1 MKEITRELCPVVN
14 WVKLNDD
21 DLTRKNEESKEG
33 SRRNMAY
40 VLSEMLAKA
49 GLLSLL
55 RFGVRQEIIL
65 SWVDQNEREGVLA
78 IYRRDEI
85 LGQSQLK
92 GKRVSSTH
100 SSRSQSSVVGKFRT

>member
-1 MKEITRELCPVVN
+1 
-14 WVKLNDD
+14 
-21 DLTRKNEESKEG
+21 
-33 SRRNMAY
+33 MAY

-65 SWVDQNEREGVLA
+65 SWVDQNEQEGVLA

-100 SSRSQSSVVGKFRT
+100 SSRSQSSVVGKFQT

>member
-1 MKEITRELCPVVN
+1 
-14 WVKLNDD
+14 
-21 DLTRKNEESKEG
+21 
-33 SRRNMAY
+33 MAY

-100 SSRSQSSVVGKFRT
+100 SSRSQSSVVGKFQT

>member
-1 MKEITRELCPVVN
+1 
-14 WVKLNDD
+14 
-21 DLTRKNEESKEG
+21 
-33 SRRNMAY
+33 MAY

-55 RFGVRQEIIL
+55 RFGVRKEIIL

>member
-1 MKEITRELCPVVN
+1 
-14 WVKLNDD
+14 
-21 DLTRKNEESKEG
+21 
-33 SRRNMAY
+33 MAY

-55 RFGVRQEIIL
+55 WFGVRQEIIL

-100 SSRSQSSVVGKFRT
+100 SSRSQSSVVGKFQT

>member
-1 MKEITRELCPVVN
+1 
-14 WVKLNDD
+14 
-21 DLTRKNEESKEG
+21 
-33 SRRNMAY
+33 MAY

-100 SSRSQSSVVGKFRT
+100 SSRSQRSVVGKFRT

>member
-1 MKEITRELCPVVN
+1 
-14 WVKLNDD
+14 
-21 DLTRKNEESKEG
+21 
-33 SRRNMAY
+33 MAY

-92 GKRVSSTH
+92 SKRVSSTH
-100 SSRSQSSVVGKFRT
+100 SSRSQSSVVGKFQT

>member
-1 MKEITRELCPVVN
+1 MAGV
-14 WVKLNDD
+14 LN
-21 DLTRKNEESKEG
+21 
-33 SRRNMAY
+33 
-40 VLSEMLAKA
+40 EMLAKA
-49 GLLSLL
+49 ELLSLL
-55 RFGVRQEIIL
+55 RLGVRTEIIL

-100 SSRSQSSVVGKFRT
+100 SSRSQSSTVGKFLNTVV

>member
-1 MKEITRELCPVVN
+1 
-14 WVKLNDD
+14 
-21 DLTRKNEESKEG
+21 
-33 SRRNMAY
+33 MAY

-55 RFGVRQEIIL
+55 RFGVRKEIIL
-65 SWVDQNEREGVLA
+65 SWVDQNEREGVLT

-100 SSRSQSSVVGKFRT
+100 SSRSQSSVVGKFQT